1 MFSPYPKPIIRELS
15 TIVAASF
22 KKSCGRHFQDWVDE
36 KVFLRPKSGI
46 LGAQLKR
53 EFDMA
58 ARSLSVRKIIAA
70 VFVGAALLAGC
81 QQSDIPKHMKPVT
94 KVLTEKM
101 QEKNMS
107 ETAPIFIRI
116 FKESSELEIWK
127 KQRGGKYA
135 LLQDYHVCKWSGAL
149 GPKKAEGDRQA
160 PEGFY
165 AVTPAQMNPKSK
177 YYLSFNIGYPNS
189 FDRALERTGTHL
201 MVHGACSSAGCYSMT
216 NDDAGELFG
225 LARDS
230 FRGGQRAF
238 QIQALPFRMT
248 AENLARHRNN
258 ENFDFWKM
266 LKTGSDHFELTH
278 QPPKVDVCD
287 KRYVFN
293 ADAEGRKF
301 SPSRACPSYKVNEE
315 LEIAVAE
322 KQAADEIEFAEAV
335 ARLAVEAET
344 ADEEQRLAESLRV
357 VAEAEAAEK
366 LALKE
371 ARATKISK
379 NIGVFGRLFGRD
391 KKTSEPEA
399 VIAPPL
405 PNAALA
411 ETPVIA
417 VAPPSPSLP
426 PVPTRRPKTPPV
438 VTASAEP
445 AQSVNATPPSIDA
458 PIAEIATKATITPVM
473 RPGIASVETV
483 GTVVDNTSPH

>member
-1 MFSPYPKPIIRELS
+1 
-15 TIVAASF
+15 
-22 KKSCGRHFQDWVDE
+22 
-36 KVFLRPKSGI
+36 
-46 LGAQLKR
+46 
-53 EFDMA
+53 MA
-58 ARSLSVRKIIAA
+58 ARSPSVRKTIAA
-70 VFVGAALLAGC
+70 VFVGAVFLAGC
-81 QQSDIPKHMKPVT
+81 QQSDVPKHMKPVSNAVT
-94 KVLTEKM
+94 GKM
-101 QEKNMS
+101 NEMNMS

-127 KQRGGKYA
+127 KKRDGKYA

-165 AVTPAQMNPKSK
+165 TVKPAQMNPKSK

-189 FDRALERTGTHL
+189 FDRAHERTGTHL

-216 NDDAGELFG
+216 NEDAGELFG

-301 SPSRACPSYKVNEE
+301 SPTRTCPSYKVNEE

-322 KQAADEIEFAEAV
+322 KQLADETEFAEAV
-335 ARLAVEAET
+335 TRLVAEAET

-371 ARATKISK
+371 ARAAKVSK
-379 NIGVFGRLFGRD
+379 NLGVFGRLFGRD

-399 VIAPPL
+399 VIVSPS
-405 PNAALA
+405 PNAALV
-411 ETPVIA
+411 ETPVVA
-417 VAPPSPSLP
+417 VAPSSPSIP
-426 PVPTRRPKTPPV
+426 PVPPRRPKNPPV

-445 AQSVNATPPSIDA
+445 TQSVNVTPPLVSA
-458 PIAEIATKATITPVM
+458 PISEVATTATITPVM
-473 RPGIASVETV
+473 TPGNPSV
-483 GTVVDNTSPH
+483 GTVVDKKFVWPEDIY